1 MKYVKSRYASKKSIN
16 NNQESICVIM
26 AHYNVP
32 QALKFSSVL
41 FRDRAPRIPCSQI
54 RQARNVPPAG
64 QGCSR
69 KNHHYYT

>member
-54 RQARNVPPAG
+54 R
-64 QGCSR
+64 
-69 KNHHYYT
+69 